1 MITERLE
8 QCCHL
13 LDPENYTD
21 REVVGELLINC
32 HKIKSKYIVPFRK
45 ELDKNILTRKS
56 PEEKNDLVIY
66 YISEL
71 MKVQGILPD
80 YSLIEFDVPDTFHN
94 LKYSNHKGSL
104 TNLTQY
110 KVNRH
115 FFYALLFNEIQKA
128 SFNFKIPFLTICREL
143 LFPLNS
149 IDTEISRGYEK
160 LLTGKGHPD
169 TTDPTTFEKLKSDL
183 QQKGFNKLKSVTT
196 LPDPARDKL
205 ISMIGQNELP
215 YQIAMLDFLGF
226 FEYLVKEYGLSKNS
240 IYKKSERYFM

>member
-13 LDPENYTD
+13 LDPGNYSD

-32 HKIKSKYIVPFRK
+32 HKLKSKYIVPFRK

-66 YISEL
+66 YLSEL

-80 YSLIEFDVPDTFHN
+80 YTLIEFQVPDTFHN
-94 LKYSNHKGSL
+94 LTYSNHKGSL
-104 TNLTQY
+104 TYLTQY

-128 SFNFKIPFLTICREL
+128 CFNFKIPFLTICREL
-143 LFPLNS
+143 WFPLDV
-149 IDTEISRGYEK
+149 IDTEISKEYEK
-160 LLTGKGHPD
+160 LIPGKQRSEAII
-169 TTDPTTFEKLKSDL
+169 PTT
-183 QQKGFNKLKSVTT
+183 
-196 LPDPARDKL
+196 
-205 ISMIGQNELP
+205 
-215 YQIAMLDFLGF
+215 
-226 FEYLVKEYGLSKNS
+226 
-240 IYKKSERYFM
+240 